1 MGTVLHVCTT
11 CRAGQPVPE
20 GEACPGK
27 RLHESLL
34 AAGAPEGV
42 TIQAAECLSA
52 CDHGCSIALSKPGG
66 WSYVYGRMTA
76 ADAAEILRGAGLYA
90 AADDGL
96 VPWRDRPVIFRKQ
109 SLARIPPIFPA
120 MEI

>member
-1 MGTVLHVCTT
+1 MATVLHVCTT

-20 GEACPGK
+20 GGICPGK
-27 RLHESLL
+27 RLHDSLVT
-34 AAGAPEGV
+34 ADVPEGV
-42 TIQAAECLSA
+42 TIRAVECLSA
-52 CDHGCSIALSKPGG
+52 CDHGCSVALSKPGS
-66 WSYVYGRMTA
+66 WSYVYGRMTE

-90 AADDGL
+90 ASADGL

-109 SLARIPPIFPA
+109 SLARIPPITPP